1 MRESF
6 QLDGGDQIVSSEQ
19 LQAVETIR
27 HLFPETWQMNQ
38 LTVVRYKS
46 SLENNLFQY
55 SIYSSCLF
63 NPVDLLPCLPS
74 HLDYELGTKMDHD
87 LRNNVLLFHKLQFFT

>member
-6 QLDGGDQIVSSEQ
+6 QLDGGDQTVSSGQ

-46 SLENNLFQY
+46 SLEKRTTY
-55 SIYSSCLF
+55 F
-63 NPVDLLPCLPS
+63 NIPYIPHAYLTLWIS
-74 HLDYELGTKMDHD
+74 
-87 LRNNVLLFHKLQFFT
+87 FHACQVT